1 MRKLLLNFV
10 LIVSVPFIA
19 QAGYV
24 IRGISVNNP
33 DVNNLMNYTLT
44 IDGNDSPI
52 AAGTMHAIV
61 YGSGRNSIVIIDASN
76 SIATYFPIPYYD
88 IEVRDFHRV
97 IGNEYVLC
105 GSCNTGQTVN
115 AFVAVIDGIFS
126 TMDFYEYPDADMFY
140 SICADIPTLDYYV
153 CGTNGTKGVIASI
166 SRSTMQFTNFH
177 VTNDDWEY
185 HKIIAKGD
193 TDATL
198 RFVASGR
205 NPDCFLV
212 GFTAIDPSFTTRDS
226 YEWRQNTEPDSHC
239 VISDDI
245 LNNNTVILA
254 SSYASTV
261 TLNPVTFP
269 LAPMQTIGA
278 YRFNLSIWE
287 NNRFYVQ
294 DIGTIIISDAI
305 INPRISVSGYMIKNS
320 MPLQHQAWHGYVHTI
335 PTISNMTNN
344 FYYGTGVDDRYEH
357 YKIRYDQNQKE
368 YTGGYFQDNVST
380 CALFGSPLMPAPTCD
395 HHVTSPTPDID
406 LQNWAS
412 FNLIP
417 VDTEPL
423 SQLLSS
429 DFSETMDVE
438 IVCDDF
444 KSAPEYAMPS
454 PEDESDIIALQDRI
468 TVKDV
473 PSNTNYQIYS
483 VIGQLMQTGTTTPD
497 ISTAQLGKG
506 VYILRLENGK
516 TFKFVK

>member
-115 AFVAVIDGIFS
+115 AFVAVIDGTFT
-126 TMDFYEYPDADMFY
+126 TMDFYEYSEADMFY

-153 CGTNGTKGVIASI
+153 CGTNGDKGVIASI
-166 SRSTMQFTNFH
+166 NRATLQITNMYE
-177 VTNDDWEY
+177 TIPDWEY
-185 HKIIAKGD
+185 HKIIAKRN
-193 TDATL
+193 TDNTL
-198 RFVASGR
+198 HFVASGR
-205 NPDCFLV
+205 TPDCTQIGCTVL
-212 GFTAIDPSFTTRDS
+212 DPSFNSKDS
-226 YEWRQNTEPDSHC
+226 YLWAQQTELDSHC
-239 VISDDI
+239 VVSNDLLVDKSI
-245 LNNNTVILA
+245 ILA
-254 SSYASTV
+254 SSYQNMV
-261 TLNPVTFP
+261 TLNLVSFSSSPSVSVYQFAFP
-269 LAPMQTIGA
+269 NSTT
-278 YRFNLSIWE
+278 YF
-287 NNRFYVQ
+287 VQ
-294 DIGTIIISDAI
+294 DIETCIPIGGAVRPFLSVAGYTESTSSVPNSAWYGSIIRF
-305 INPRISVSGYMIKNS
+305 PSVI
-320 MPLQHQAWHGYVHTI
+320 A
-335 PTISNMTNN
+335 MTNN
-344 FYYGTGVDDRYEH
+344 YYVGTTNDRCEH

-368 YTGGYFQDNVST
+368 YTGGYYQDGNST
-380 CALFGSPLMPAPTCD
+380 CALFGSPLIPSDCND
-395 HHVTSPTPDID
+395 YNTSLPPIIGDLNWRSFSLVPVGTGSLSLSILSHFPEVMNID
-406 LQNWAS
+406 DEC
-412 FNLIP
+412 P
-417 VDTEPL
+417 
-423 SQLLSS
+423 
-429 DFSETMDVE
+429 
-438 IVCDDF
+438 DF
-444 KSAPEYAMPS
+444 KSAPAPEYAMPS

-468 TVKDV
+468 SLKDV

>member
-115 AFVAVIDGIFS
+115 AFVAVIDGTFS
-126 TMDFYEYPDADMFY
+126 TMDFYEYPEADMFY
-140 SICADIPTLDYYV
+140 SICENFSTAINGLGYYV
-153 CGTNGTKGVIASI
+153 CGTKGDNGVIAAINRWS
-166 SRSTMQFTNFH
+166 MQFTNFY
-177 VTNDDWEY
+177 TTTAPWEY
-185 HKIIAKGD
+185 HKIIAKRNAD
-193 TDATL
+193 NTL

-205 NPDCFLV
+205 NPDCTRI
-212 GFTAIDPSFTTRDS
+212 GFTAFAPPFNIIGN
-226 YEWRQNTEPDSHC
+226 YAWGQQTEPDSHC
-239 VISDDI
+239 VVGDYIGE
-245 LNNNTVILA
+245 NNKVVLA
-254 SSYASTV
+254 SSFINV
-261 TLNPVTFP
+261 ITLNPITFP
-269 LAPMQTIGA
+269 LPAAMQISA
-278 YRFNLSIWE
+278 YRFITSASATQRWC
-287 NNRFYVQ
+287 VQ
-294 DIGTIIISDAI
+294 DIGTILDF
-305 INPRISVSGYMIKNS
+305 NGFRISVAGYVKAG
-320 MPLQHQAWHGYVHTI
+320 LQPHIAWHGYTI
-335 PTISNMTNN
+335 GLSAASTLTNN
-344 FYYGTGVDDRYEH
+344 FYDRTITGRHEH
-357 YKIRYDQNQKE
+357 YKIRYDQTGKE
-368 YTGGYFQDNVST
+368 YTGGYFQDGMST
-380 CALFGSPLMPAPTCD
+380 CALFASPLIVSDCD
-395 HHVTSPTPDID
+395 SHRID
-406 LQNWAS
+406 PFLTIENLNWLPFS
-412 FNLIP
+412 LVP
-417 VDTEPL
+417 VGTG
-423 SQLLSS
+423 SLSS
-429 DFSETMDVE
+429 SSLPSSSEYMDVDDE
-438 IVCDDF
+438 CPDF
-444 KSAPEYAMPS
+444 KSAPAPEYAMPS

-468 TVKDV
+468 TLKDV

-483 VIGQLMQTGTTTPD
+483 IIGQLMQTGTTTSD